1 MTIHDTFAGAQF
13 ATSIADLADNMGMKL
28 QVGDDFQHYADMIRE
43 LRTDQPLGDP
53 FNLEKQ
59 ELTHENAFW
68 ISGWDKAGDLVHTQA
83 IRRLQIKNS
92 LADFMQKSFRQ
103 FPPSGCDLDMGRSTY
118 TPGPGARG
126 IRGVVCYHGE
136 AWLRSG
142 KGGFR
147 GTGIAGA
154 LARFA
159 MTTAVLR
166 WSPDYIFCFV
176 PEGLAYRGLV
186 EREGYMHTDPGA
198 LAWQLRD
205 GPQLRGFMGWM
216 GREDLTHMMGIPTE
230 TLLVA

>member
-13 ATSIADLADNMGMKL
+13 ATSIADQAENMGMTL
-28 QVGDDFQHYADMIRE
+28 RVGDDFQLYAEMVRE
-43 LRTDQPLGDP
+43 QRPEQPLGDP

-68 ISGWDKAGDLVHTQA
+68 ISGWDRQGRLVHTQA
-83 IRRLQIKNS
+83 IRRLQIETS
-92 LADFMQKSFRQ
+92 LADFMAKGFRQ
-103 FPPSGCDLDMGRSTY
+103 FPPSGFDLDKARSTY
-118 TPGPGARG
+118 MPGPGARG

-136 AWLRSG
+136 AWLRAG

-147 GTGIAGA
+147 GTGLAGV

-159 MTTAVLR
+159 MTSAVLR

-176 PEGLAYRGLV
+176 PEALAYRGLV

-198 LAWQLRD
+198 LTWQLRD
-205 GPQLRGFMGWM
+205 GQQLRGFMGWM
-216 GREDLTHMMGIPTE
+216 GREDLTHMMGIATE

>member
-13 ATSIADLADNMGMKL
+13 AASIANLAESRGMRL
-28 QVGDDFQHYADMIRE
+28 QVGDDFQHYADMVAE
-43 LRTDQPLGDP
+43 LRADQPLGDP

-59 ELTHENAFW
+59 ELTPENAFW
-68 ISGWDKAGDLVHTQA
+68 VAGWDRRGNLVHTQA
-83 IRRLQIKNS
+83 VRRLQIATN
-92 LADFMQKSFRQ
+92 LADYLGRKFRA
-103 FPPSGCDLDMGRSTY
+103 FPPSGVALDKARSTY
-118 TPGPGARG
+118 TPGPGARR

-136 AWLRSG
+136 AWLRAG

-159 MTTAVLR
+159 MTSAVLR

-176 PEGLAYRGLV
+176 PEGLAFRGLV

-198 LAWQLRD
+198 LSWKLRE
-205 GPQLRGFMGWM
+205 GGELRGFMGWM